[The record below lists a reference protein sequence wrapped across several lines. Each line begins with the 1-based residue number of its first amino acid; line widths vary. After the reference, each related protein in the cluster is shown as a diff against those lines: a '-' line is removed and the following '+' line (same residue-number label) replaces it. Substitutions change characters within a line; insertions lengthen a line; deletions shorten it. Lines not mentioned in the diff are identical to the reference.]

1 MVAATG
7 VAADTVRRGRS
18 KAQEATSL
26 GPEARGG
33 RKRTEVHDAQLV
45 AALEALIDSETR
57 GDPMSPLRW
66 TNKSTQALARALT
79 EGGHKVSDFVV
90 RRLLKELGVQ
100 RAGQRQDHRGAQ
112 HQDRDA
118 QFGYLNTQMREHLG
132 AGDEVIVLGG
142 VPSTRNSP
150 VRPGCGRGGGVLT
163 GT

>member
-33 RKRTEVHDAQLV
+33 RKRAEVHDAQLV
-45 AALEALIDSETR
+45 AALEALLDSETR

-79 EGGHKVSDFVV
+79 EGGHTVSDFVV
-90 RRLLKELGVQ
+90 RRLLKELGYSVP
-100 RAGQRQDHRGAQ
+100 ANAKTTE
-112 HQDRDA
+112 A
-118 QFGYLNTQMREHLG
+118 PNTR
-132 AGDEVIVLGG
+132 
-142 VPSTRNSP
+142 
-150 VRPGCGRGGGVLT
+150 T
-163 GT
+163 GTPSSATSTPRCASIWAPGTR